1 MSSKAT
7 RMTALRALLLDKRRA
22 LQADVASRLKAG
34 REARDREVGD
44 DLDSS
49 DADVQHGMDFT
60 LLQMKTETLTAIEH
74 ALRRVEAGTY
84 GICADCEDDIAERR
98 LRAIPFAKRCHECEG
113 RLETIAQRERAMTT
127 VRFEP
132 DAKGSSAW

>member
-1 MSSKAT
+1 MKAKTT
-7 RMTALRALLLDKRRA
+7 RTAALRDLLLDRRRA
-22 LQADVASRLKAG
+22 LQLDVATRLKAG

-60 LLQMKTETLTAIEH
+60 LLQMKTETLGAIEH
-74 ALRRVEAGTY
+74 ALRRLESGTY
-84 GICADCEDDIAERR
+84 GVCAECEDDISERR

-113 RLETIAQRERAMTT
+113 ELEDLARRNMPTRP
-127 VRFEP
+127 RFEP
-132 DAKGSSAW
+132 DAKGSSSW